1 MTCFA
6 HTYLF
11 FNAIDWLTAAGQQ
24 AKNRIEIERKRGA
37 TKSVGELSAPGPEL
51 IFVILLTLRRHD
63 EPLFHYFL

>member
-11 FNAIDWLTAAGQQ
+11 FNAIDWLTAARQQ

-37 TKSVGELSAPGPEL
+37 TKSVGE
-51 IFVILLTLRRHD
+51 
-63 EPLFHYFL
+63 